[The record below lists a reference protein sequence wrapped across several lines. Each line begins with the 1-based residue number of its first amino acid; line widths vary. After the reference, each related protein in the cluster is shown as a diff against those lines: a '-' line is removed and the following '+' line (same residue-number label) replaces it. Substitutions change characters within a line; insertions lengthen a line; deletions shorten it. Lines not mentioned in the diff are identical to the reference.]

1 MPQLQI
7 PDVPTYT
14 TNGIKRFIVP
24 VAPGKLPFEN
34 EDVNNLQDT
43 PMMAMRELLASVG
56 TYFVINGAVVT
67 AHDSAT
73 STCTLSPGYVFL
85 GGHIRFFPGYTGT
98 YPCFIVADSDVRT
111 QKTFEDGN
119 VQDVYVQR
127 FAKMALTPGAGQ
139 AIRCAPDAEYR
150 YQDMIIA
157 RSTAAITALQ
167 DEVKVPIG
175 GIIMWSNTTIPTGW
189 ALCDGQNNRPDL
201 RGRFVVGYDPAS
213 IDYSQ
218 PGLTGGEARHTLT
231 IDELP
236 SHTHNA
242 NFRITDSGAEKPY
255 VAARNSAVGAD
266 GSQITTKAA
275 GGGQSHENRPPYY
288 TLCYIMRVS

>member
-14 TNGIKRFIVP
+14 TNGVKRFIVP

-34 EDVNNLQDT
+34 EDVTNLQDT
-43 PMMAMRELLASVG
+43 PMTAVRELLASVG

-67 AHDSAT
+67 AQDPAT
-73 STCTLSPGYVFL
+73 SICTLSPGYVFL
-85 GGHIRFFPGYTGT
+85 GGQIRFFPGYTGA
-98 YPCFIVADSDVRT
+98 YPCFIVANSDVRT

-150 YQDMIIA
+150 YQDMVIA

-167 DEVKVPIG
+167 NEVKVPVG

-201 RGRFVVGYDPAS
+201 RGRFVVGYDPTS

-236 SHTHNA
+236 AHTHDA
-242 NFRITDSGAEKPY
+242 NFRITDSGADKPY
-255 VAARNSAVGAD
+255 VAAHNSAVGAD

-275 GGGQSHENRPPYY
+275 GGGLSHENRPPYY
-288 TLCYIMRVS
+288 TLCYIIRVA